1 LLRVWLRTQ
10 DSVIE
15 MRLANSVESIFSN
28 SDSVEMAGVI
38 ELGWVD
44 MESSHAFS
52 MRDANPSRDFEQQPA
67 SRSSYNLFLGD
78 CPELESSIRDDADI
92 STIRVWHGGSE
103 PTTAVLG
110 WSSLYGTG
118 DFQPT

>member
-1 LLRVWLRTQ
+1 
-10 DSVIE
+10 

-67 SRSSYNLFLGD
+67 SRSS
-78 CPELESSIRDDADI
+78 
-92 STIRVWHGGSE
+92 
-103 PTTAVLG
+103 
-110 WSSLYGTG
+110 
-118 DFQPT
+118 